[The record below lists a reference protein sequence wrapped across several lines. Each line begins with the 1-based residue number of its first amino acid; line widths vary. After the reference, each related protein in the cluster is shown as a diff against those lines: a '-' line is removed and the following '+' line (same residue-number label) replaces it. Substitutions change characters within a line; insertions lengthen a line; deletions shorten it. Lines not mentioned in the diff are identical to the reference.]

1 MSTGVK
7 RQADEHWELPYT
19 PRKEMIAFHQRTSRF
34 AFMICHRRYGKTVA
48 AVAELIIRAL
58 YTKKKNAQYVY
69 MAPFRDQAKKIA
81 WVYLTEMTRG
91 ISVEEKVS
99 ELSVKLPNGAKI
111 FLMGGDNPNAARG
124 MFLDGAILDEYAQ
137 MRPDLL
143 DAVIMPCL
151 LDRQGWLLII
161 GTAYGRLNKFFEKY
175 EEAQDNDQWFF
186 ADIKVTQSGV
196 IPDVEI
202 ERIRNSISEAK
213 FNQEFMND
221 FSAELVGTYY
231 ATLVSKIE
239 KEGQLHQESLYSPE
253 LPVNVAMDI
262 GRGDSTVIVFWQ
274 ERPDGLAVIDCY
286 DNNGEQAEHYI
297 DILVEKG
304 YDYETIYMP
313 HDAKAKTFATKKS
326 AMEQFIDADIGTIE
340 ITPRLSVEDG
350 IEASR
355 QVLPITHF
363 DYRRDMAYT
372 LVEALRV
379 YRKKFDE
386 INQVFMKKPH
396 HDYASDFA
404 DAFRY
409 MAVVAN
415 PKKKQL
421 SLEQKIDQSIVRT
434 HEQTLDALFADREQG
449 LISSNIANQRI

>member
-1 MSTGVK
+1 MATVA
-7 RQADEHWELPYT
+7 RQAEEKWVIPYT

-34 AFMICHRRYGKTVA
+34 SFMICHRRYGKTVA
-48 AVAELIIRAL
+48 AVAELIIRAI
-58 YTKKKNAQYVY
+58 YTQKKNAQYVY
-69 MAPFRDQAKKIA
+69 MAPFREQAKKIA
-81 WVYLTEMTRG
+81 WVYLTEMTKG
-91 ISVEEKVS
+91 LAIEEKVS
-99 ELSVKLPNGAKI
+99 ELSVTLPNGAKI

-124 MFLDGAILDEYAQ
+124 MFFDGAILDEYAQ

-151 LDRQGWLLII
+151 LDRQGWLLVI
-161 GTAYGRLNKFFEKY
+161 GTAYGRLNKFFELY
-175 EEAQDNDQWFF
+175 EKAQTDDEWFF
-186 ADIKVTQSGV
+186 ADIKVTESNV
-196 IPDVEI
+196 IPKAEI
-202 ERIRNSISEAK
+202 ERIQNSISEAK

-231 ATLVSKIE
+231 ANQVSKIE
-239 KEGQLHQESLYSPE
+239 TKGHLHQESLYSPD
-253 LPVNVAMDI
+253 LPVHVAMDI

-304 YDYETIYMP
+304 YEYETIWMP

-326 AMEQFIDADIGTIE
+326 AMEQFIDADIGTIQ

-350 IEASR
+350 IESVR
-355 QVLPITHF
+355 QILPITHF

-386 INQVFMKKPH
+386 VNQVFLKKPH
-396 HDYASDFA
+396 HDFASDFA
-404 DAFRY
+404 DAYRY
-409 MAVVAN
+409 MAIVAN

-421 SLEQKIDQSIVRT
+421 TVDQKINNSVVKS
-434 HEQTLDALFADREQG
+434 HEQTLDALFSEREQG
-449 LISSNIANQRI
+449 LQNNNIANQRI